1 MIEIIDNFI
10 HTEKQNE
17 LESNLIGNNGFPYF
31 HSFDTVDSQ
40 YEQFLFDDK
49 NIIHQP
55 QFVHM
60 LYADGEKSSTAFEYI
75 LDAFSHT
82 QIKKLKPKRLKVNLL
97 SPPITKNKNS
107 YHLPHFDSPDSN
119 DITFLYYVCDSDGDT
134 YLFDQKY
141 DENIPNKLTVKK
153 RISPKKGR
161 MIIFDSNN
169 FHASSPPFCQDFR
182 CVINMVFSK
191 T

>member
-1 MIEIIDNFI
+1 MLKIIDDFI
-10 HTEKQNE
+10 SKEKQNE
-17 LESNLIGNNGFPYF
+17 IEMNLLGSNGFPYF

-40 YEQFLFDDK
+40 YEQLLFDDE

-60 LYADGEKSSTAFEYI
+60 LFSDNKQHSTAFDYI
-75 LDAFSHT
+75 LNTFSHT
-82 QIKKLKPKRLKVNLL
+82 ETKNLKPKRLKINLL
-97 SPPITKNKNS
+97 TPPITNNKNC
-107 YHLPHFDSPDSN
+107 YHLPHFDSSDPS

-141 DENIPNKLTVKK
+141 DGETPKKLTFKK
-153 RISPKKGR
+153 RVSPKKGR
-161 MIIFDSNN
+161 ILIFNSNQ
-169 FHASSPPFCQDFR
+169 FHASSPPFQKDFR

-191 T
+191 F